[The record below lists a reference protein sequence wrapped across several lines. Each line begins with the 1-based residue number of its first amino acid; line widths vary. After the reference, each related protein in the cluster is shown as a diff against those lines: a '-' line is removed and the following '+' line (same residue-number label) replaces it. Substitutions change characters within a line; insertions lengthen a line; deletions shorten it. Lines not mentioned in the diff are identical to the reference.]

1 MGFKKAILVLL
12 LLIILTMGAASA
24 ADTNTTS
31 DNLAATEETSLKLSE
46 NDNFEEKLGIDES
59 TTPLLGPGNSSGK
72 FADLNTLIS
81 GATAGDT
88 VTLTVDYCKE
98 SDFYDLI
105 SIDKELTIDGQGHI
119 IDANNTRDIM
129 RIDNAQNVKLKN
141 IQFINVKGNS
151 STALYWA
158 YGSDNGLIENCTFTN
173 CLGIDGSAINLI
185 GSNTN
190 IIGST
195 FINCSGYEGGAIY
208 WGGNDNSIRYSYF
221 ENTTANKGGA
231 IYLYGER
238 GRIEGTTFKN
248 CNMPNSTVI
257 YADNIANIIECEFTT
272 TRNETL
278 SSLVYNGNLTN
289 CTLNGISD
297 KYADLNMRID
307 SNIIGTCK
315 IGDTIELTATVY
327 NNGPDDAK
335 NVSAHFAIPPSL
347 EIIGNTPYAGSFDSM
362 TGIWNIPE
370 IFSTSW
376 ATLTITCQAIK
387 AENTTVNA
395 FVSSDAKDLNLTDNN
410 ASANLFILRADT
422 TLTLNVSDIFAGET
436 LRIFVDITPIDA
448 TGNLTINI
456 GGVEEQSFINGSD
469 VIMKEGLSAGEYNIT
484 VTYSGN
490 ANYLP
495 AQSNLSF
502 RVNKRN
508 VNLTISLDENTI
520 TYGQNA
526 TLTAIMPID
535 GNIAININNETYNI
549 TTIAGTGHLLIPTQ
563 PAGNH
568 TITATFEGNDQ
579 YNPAN
584 TTIMLTIN
592 KTDPPI
598 TINTTDIKYGQN
610 ATITVTTLPDATGNL
625 SISIDSKIYGM
636 ATIISGTAAFNIPGL
651 TVGNHTVTA
660 TYSGDENYNP
670 ANKSATQTVN
680 KADVDLGISPY
691 PNATEFKRGDTVEFI
706 INLINNGPSDATNI
720 TVNLTLPNSLRYKS
734 SNTSTAYAD
743 SQTFIWIIDRL
754 NANNNA
760 SITFYCD
767 VMGAGIIALNATAST
782 ENEIDTYN
790 TNNAATLL
798 INASESKVVTLDKFD
813 CFFDENGT
821 LLNVSTDELT
831 FEGEFSNITSAI
843 TINKAIT
850 FIGNNA
856 TFKDVS
862 FIVKSDYVGIVNFTI
877 ISENATGCAINAS
890 SHSNI
895 LLSNNTIIYKAMFD
909 SDAYVLYA
917 NNISSLVFFKN
928 RVTYTGNTNGVGK
941 NFAIYLTNATTS
953 VIAENIFNLSLVSA
967 EVPWAEVPPGSGNWV
982 SYPISEGIVVE
993 NSDNITFDS
1002 NTVSVNFTDV
1012 VTASGYDTI
1021 YSVDF
1026 KNSNNAVI
1034 SNNTIVSEGN
1044 SYIYGL
1050 SISDCDNFNIEANDI
1065 DTTSNYYSNGISIE
1079 GHSTGVVKDNE
1090 ISVKSKNSAYGIYSN
1105 RLDGNASATYTD
1117 NVIVGNAYNVFGF
1130 ELDNVESNVTGNLVN
1145 LRGNYTTGIAYAG
1158 SNLIAENNTIFAD
1171 ASNVGNEYVYDLFG
1185 SDTTGIKVIGE
1196 NSIIKDNTINS
1207 TDKSFYITGDYNE
1220 LFRNN
1225 AAGSV
1230 NVSGDYN
1237 TITENIINTTE
1248 IYAVNLGSSKQ
1259 NTVRDNHLYARE
1271 LFGNDAVNFTDA
1283 SNTVISNHPG
1293 STFLTV
1299 NATDISYG
1307 DSLYIIVSVTENAT
1321 GKITITNTQA
1331 NSTEY
1336 ESDIF
1341 DGIAVFNMT
1350 GFDVGNY
1357 TFNVTYSGDDNYGP
1371 CQSNFT
1377 VAVNKKLVDMTITA
1391 GDITYGEAATITVTT
1406 PTDATGTVTIC
1417 IGDKNYAAEIING
1430 EATFN
1435 ITGLGAGD
1443 YEAIA
1448 NYTGDANYMACQN
1461 TTQFRVSKAP
1471 TEISVA
1477 SDVVNLK
1484 VLEEFAPEATLI
1496 PDVGYL
1502 TFTSYDTSIAIV
1514 LNGTIK
1520 AIGAGSTIITVNFE
1534 GNDNYEASNKTINVT
1549 VTLNDA
1555 SISVNN
1561 STADLKVGESFSIA
1575 ATTIPDALNVTYIP
1589 DDSGVVS
1596 VSENG
1601 VVTALKEG
1609 NGVIT
1614 VRVGGDGIYAEN
1626 STTINV
1632 SVGKTDVI
1640 LTISTEDI
1648 TYGENATITA
1658 TMSIDGTVTVNIN
1671 NENIALEI
1679 TNGTG
1684 QITIPNLNA
1693 GEYNIKATFEGN
1705 DHYKAAN
1712 ATTTLTVA
1720 KSESHLTIQ
1729 PIPETAYGE
1738 DINIIINVQN
1748 DATGTIT
1755 LTVNGENYIKNIEN
1769 GQATFNITG
1778 LNAGNYEAIANYTG
1792 DTNYLASQNSTQFTV
1807 KSSMKTFEDI
1817 ANIISNAH
1825 AGDEI
1830 NLEGTYYGT
1839 GSTITVNKELSI
1851 KGNGETILDAKNLSG
1866 ILSVSAD
1873 NVRINN
1879 IRFINGK
1886 INANGGAINW
1896 IGKNGMI
1903 SNCTFINCSA
1913 ENGGSVYWNGENG
1926 MINTSTFDKSTAT
1939 QNGGAIYWNAN
1950 SGEITDSI
1958 FTNSHAQNGGAVY
1971 VPENRT
1977 VEIKSSIFDSN
1988 IAEEESG
1995 AVYGGTVDDDCIFK
2009 NNTYTPL
2016 NTTTIISINE
2026 TAVYTGNDISITTLI
2041 LSQKGGLVNTGTVEI
2056 YINSKLI
2063 ATIPANTAYI
2073 YKTDDLGTYR
2083 VLAKFIDDSSYKD
2096 SSSTAEFTVIPV
2108 DIPEEIETSTAG
2120 IFTLEFPDDA
2130 EGTLTVFIDG
2140 TKYKVYD
2147 IIGGILKID
2156 LSDKKGKYNIT
2167 FEYSGDKNYPAFKKD
2182 ANITVETNPSI
2193 TASNAKVL
2201 YSAGTTYKITV
2212 YKNKGITANNVSVAI
2227 KQNNKAFKTI
2237 KTNSKGIASF
2247 KITQTPGTYK
2257 LKITSL
2263 GKTVTKTLTVKH
2275 IVTLKTATVKKSAKK
2290 LILQATLA
2298 KVNKKYLK
2306 KKTVTFKFNGKKY
2319 KAKTNAKG
2327 VAKVTIKK
2335 SILKKL
2341 KVGKKITYQATY
2353 AKDTIKKTVKI
2364 KK

>member
-31 DNLAATEETSLKLSE
+31 DNLTATEDTNLELSE
-46 NDNFEEKLGIDES
+46 NDNFEEKLGIDEL
-59 TTPLLGPGNSSGK
+59 TTPLSGPGNSSGKSNSSGK

-88 VTLTVDYCKE
+88 VILTEDYCKE

-105 SIDKELTIDGQGHI
+105 SIDKELTIDGQGHTL
-119 IDANNTRDIM
+119 DANNTRDII

-208 WGGNDNSIRYSYF
+208 WGGNDNTIRYSYF

-257 YADNIANIIECEFTT
+257 YADNIVNIIGCEFTT

-456 GGVEEQSFINGSD
+456 NGVEEQSFINGSD

-592 KTDPPI
+592 KADPPI

-691 PNATEFKRGDTVEFI
+691 PNATEFKRGNTVEFI

-734 SNTSTAYAD
+734 SNTSTAYED

-782 ENEIDTYN
+782 ENEIDTDN
-790 TNNAATLL
+790 TNNAATLE
-798 INASESKVVTLDKFD
+798 INASESKVVTPDKFD

-821 LLNVSTDELT
+821 LLNVSTNELT
-831 FEGEFSNITSAI
+831 FEGDFSNITASI

-862 FIVKSDYVGIVNFTI
+862 FIVKSDHVGIVNFTI

-917 NNISSLVFFKN
+917 NSTEYLVFNNN
-928 RVTYTGNTNGVGK
+928 RVTYTGNTNGTGK
-941 NFAIYLTNATTS
+941 NFAIYLTNATNAIMTG
-953 VIAENIFNLSLVSA
+953 NIFNISLVSTDINW
-967 EVPWAEVPPGSGNWV
+967 VEVPPGSLNWV
-982 SYPISEGIVVE
+982 RSPISGTIVVK
-993 NSDNITFDS
+993 DS
-1002 NTVSVNFTDV
+1002 NGPVLDSNDINTTYSSV
-1012 VTASGYDTI
+1012 VTAYGYDTI
-1021 YSVDF
+1021 YVVDF
-1026 KNSNNAVI
+1026 SGTSGSVIVNNNII
-1034 SNNTIVSEGN
+1034 SIGKD
-1044 SYIYGL
+1044 YIYGIF
-1050 SISDCDNFNIEANDI
+1050 ISDNDFTIRANNIKSTGEYCADGI
-1065 DTTSNYYSNGISIE
+1065 DIE
-1079 GHSTGVVKDNE
+1079 GPAAGVVEYNVIE
-1090 ISVKSKNSAYGIYSN
+1090 VKSIIGAYGIYSN
-1105 RLDGNASATYTD
+1105 RLNGNASATYTG
-1117 NVIVGNAYNVFGF
+1117 NEIVGNAYNVFGF
-1130 ELDNVESNVTGNLVN
+1130 ELDNVESNVTGNLIN
-1145 LRGNYTTGIAYAG
+1145 LRGNYTTGIAYRG

-1171 ASNVGNEYVYDLFG
+1171 ASNVGNESIWEGFG
-1185 SDTTGIKVIGE
+1185 VDTSGIKVRGD
-1196 NSIIKDNTINS
+1196 NSIIKGNIINS

-1225 AAGSV
+1225 ARGSV

-1321 GKITITNTQA
+1321 GTITITNTQA

-1336 ESDIF
+1336 KSDIF
-1341 DGIAVFNMT
+1341 DGIAVFNIT

-1357 TFNVTYSGDDNYGP
+1357 TFNVTYSGDDNYSP

-1391 GDITYGEAATITVTT
+1391 GDITYGEAATIAVTT

-1448 NYTGDANYMACQN
+1448 NYAGDANYMACQN

-1502 TFTSYDTSIAIV
+1502 TYISNDTSIAIV

-1561 STADLKVGESFSIA
+1561 STLDLKVGESFSIS

-1601 VVTALKEG
+1601 IVTALKEG

-1614 VRVGGDGIYAEN
+1614 VRVGGDGIYAQN
-1626 STTINV
+1626 STTVNV

-1640 LTISTEDI
+1640 LTISAEDI

-1671 NENIALEI
+1671 NENIAIEI

-1684 QITIPNLNA
+1684 H
-1693 GEYNIKATFEGN
+1693 K
-1705 DHYKAAN
+1705 
-1712 ATTTLTVA
+1712 
-1720 KSESHLTIQ
+1720 
-1729 PIPETAYGE
+1729 
-1738 DINIIINVQN
+1738 
-1748 DATGTIT
+1748 
-1755 LTVNGENYIKNIEN
+1755 
-1769 GQATFNITG
+1769 
-1778 LNAGNYEAIANYTG
+1778 
-1792 DTNYLASQNSTQFTV
+1792 
-1807 KSSMKTFEDI
+1807 
-1817 ANIISNAH
+1817 
-1825 AGDEI
+1825 
-1830 NLEGTYYGT
+1830 
-1839 GSTITVNKELSI
+1839 
-1851 KGNGETILDAKNLSG
+1851 
-1866 ILSVSAD
+1866 
-1873 NVRINN
+1873 
-1879 IRFINGK
+1879 
-1886 INANGGAINW
+1886 
-1896 IGKNGMI
+1896 
-1903 SNCTFINCSA
+1903 
-1913 ENGGSVYWNGENG
+1913 
-1926 MINTSTFDKSTAT
+1926 
-1939 QNGGAIYWNAN
+1939 
-1950 SGEITDSI
+1950 
-1958 FTNSHAQNGGAVY
+1958 
-1971 VPENRT
+1971 
-1977 VEIKSSIFDSN
+1977 
-1988 IAEEESG
+1988 
-1995 AVYGGTVDDDCIFK
+1995 
-2009 NNTYTPL
+2009 
-2016 NTTTIISINE
+2016 
-2026 TAVYTGNDISITTLI
+2026 
-2041 LSQKGGLVNTGTVEI
+2041 
-2056 YINSKLI
+2056 
-2063 ATIPANTAYI
+2063 
-2073 YKTDDLGTYR
+2073 
-2083 VLAKFIDDSSYKD
+2083 
-2096 SSSTAEFTVIPV
+2096 
-2108 DIPEEIETSTAG
+2108 
-2120 IFTLEFPDDA
+2120 
-2130 EGTLTVFIDG
+2130 
-2140 TKYKVYD
+2140 
-2147 IIGGILKID
+2147 
-2156 LSDKKGKYNIT
+2156 
-2167 FEYSGDKNYPAFKKD
+2167 
-2182 ANITVETNPSI
+2182 
-2193 TASNAKVL
+2193 
-2201 YSAGTTYKITV
+2201 
-2212 YKNKGITANNVSVAI
+2212 
-2227 KQNNKAFKTI
+2227 
-2237 KTNSKGIASF
+2237 
-2247 KITQTPGTYK
+2247 
-2257 LKITSL
+2257 
-2263 GKTVTKTLTVKH
+2263 
-2275 IVTLKTATVKKSAKK
+2275 
-2290 LILQATLA
+2290 
-2298 KVNKKYLK
+2298 
-2306 KKTVTFKFNGKKY
+2306 
-2319 KAKTNAKG
+2319 
-2327 VAKVTIKK
+2327 
-2335 SILKKL
+2335 
-2341 KVGKKITYQATY
+2341 
-2353 AKDTIKKTVKI
+2353 
-2364 KK
+2364 

>member
-59 TTPLLGPGNSSGK
+59 TTPLSGPGNSSGK

-257 YADNIANIIECEFTT
+257 YADNIVNIIGCEFTT

-680 KADVDLGISPY
+680 KADVDLGISLY

-706 INLINNGPSDATNI
+706 INLINNGPNDATNI

-734 SNTSTAYAD
+734 SNTSTAYED

-754 NANNNA
+754 NANNTA

-767 VMGAGIIALNATAST
+767 VMGAGMIELNSTAST
-782 ENEIDTYN
+782 ENEIDTDN
-790 TNNAATLL
+790 TSNAATLL
-798 INASESKVVTLDKFD
+798 INASESKVVTPDKFD

-831 FEGEFSNITSAI
+831 FEGDFSNITASI
-843 TINKAIT
+843 IINKAIT

-862 FIVKSDYVGIVNFTI
+862 FIVKSDHVGIVNFTI

-917 NNISSLVFFKN
+917 NI
-928 RVTYTGNTNGVGK
+928 
-941 NFAIYLTNATTS
+941 
-953 VIAENIFNLSLVSA
+953 
-967 EVPWAEVPPGSGNWV
+967 
-982 SYPISEGIVVE
+982 
-993 NSDNITFDS
+993 
-1002 NTVSVNFTDV
+1002 
-1012 VTASGYDTI
+1012 
-1021 YSVDF
+1021 
-1026 KNSNNAVI
+1026 
-1034 SNNTIVSEGN
+1034 
-1044 SYIYGL
+1044 
-1050 SISDCDNFNIEANDI
+1050 
-1065 DTTSNYYSNGISIE
+1065 
-1079 GHSTGVVKDNE
+1079 
-1090 ISVKSKNSAYGIYSN
+1090 
-1105 RLDGNASATYTD
+1105 
-1117 NVIVGNAYNVFGF
+1117 
-1130 ELDNVESNVTGNLVN
+1130 
-1145 LRGNYTTGIAYAG
+1145 
-1158 SNLIAENNTIFAD
+1158 
-1171 ASNVGNEYVYDLFG
+1171 
-1185 SDTTGIKVIGE
+1185 
-1196 NSIIKDNTINS
+1196 
-1207 TDKSFYITGDYNE
+1207 
-1220 LFRNN
+1220 
-1225 AAGSV
+1225 
-1230 NVSGDYN
+1230 
-1237 TITENIINTTE
+1237 
-1248 IYAVNLGSSKQ
+1248 
-1259 NTVRDNHLYARE
+1259 
-1271 LFGNDAVNFTDA
+1271 
-1283 SNTVISNHPG
+1283 
-1293 STFLTV
+1293 
-1299 NATDISYG
+1299 
-1307 DSLYIIVSVTENAT
+1307 
-1321 GKITITNTQA
+1321 
-1331 NSTEY
+1331 
-1336 ESDIF
+1336 
-1341 DGIAVFNMT
+1341 
-1350 GFDVGNY
+1350 
-1357 TFNVTYSGDDNYGP
+1357 
-1371 CQSNFT
+1371 
-1377 VAVNKKLVDMTITA
+1377 
-1391 GDITYGEAATITVTT
+1391 
-1406 PTDATGTVTIC
+1406 
-1417 IGDKNYAAEIING
+1417 
-1430 EATFN
+1430 
-1435 ITGLGAGD
+1435 
-1443 YEAIA
+1443 
-1448 NYTGDANYMACQN
+1448 
-1461 TTQFRVSKAP
+1461 
-1471 TEISVA
+1471 
-1477 SDVVNLK
+1477 
-1484 VLEEFAPEATLI
+1484 
-1496 PDVGYL
+1496 
-1502 TFTSYDTSIAIV
+1502 
-1514 LNGTIK
+1514 
-1520 AIGAGSTIITVNFE
+1520 
-1534 GNDNYEASNKTINVT
+1534 
-1549 VTLNDA
+1549 
-1555 SISVNN
+1555 
-1561 STADLKVGESFSIA
+1561 
-1575 ATTIPDALNVTYIP
+1575 
-1589 DDSGVVS
+1589 
-1596 VSENG
+1596 
-1601 VVTALKEG
+1601 
-1609 NGVIT
+1609 
-1614 VRVGGDGIYAEN
+1614 
-1626 STTINV
+1626 
-1632 SVGKTDVI
+1632 
-1640 LTISTEDI
+1640 
-1648 TYGENATITA
+1648 
-1658 TMSIDGTVTVNIN
+1658 
-1671 NENIALEI
+1671 
-1679 TNGTG
+1679 
-1684 QITIPNLNA
+1684 
-1693 GEYNIKATFEGN
+1693 
-1705 DHYKAAN
+1705 
-1712 ATTTLTVA
+1712 
-1720 KSESHLTIQ
+1720 
-1729 PIPETAYGE
+1729 
-1738 DINIIINVQN
+1738 
-1748 DATGTIT
+1748 
-1755 LTVNGENYIKNIEN
+1755 
-1769 GQATFNITG
+1769 
-1778 LNAGNYEAIANYTG
+1778 
-1792 DTNYLASQNSTQFTV
+1792 
-1807 KSSMKTFEDI
+1807 
-1817 ANIISNAH
+1817 
-1825 AGDEI
+1825 
-1830 NLEGTYYGT
+1830 
-1839 GSTITVNKELSI
+1839 
-1851 KGNGETILDAKNLSG
+1851 
-1866 ILSVSAD
+1866 
-1873 NVRINN
+1873 
-1879 IRFINGK
+1879 
-1886 INANGGAINW
+1886 
-1896 IGKNGMI
+1896 
-1903 SNCTFINCSA
+1903 
-1913 ENGGSVYWNGENG
+1913 
-1926 MINTSTFDKSTAT
+1926 
-1939 QNGGAIYWNAN
+1939 
-1950 SGEITDSI
+1950 
-1958 FTNSHAQNGGAVY
+1958 
-1971 VPENRT
+1971 
-1977 VEIKSSIFDSN
+1977 
-1988 IAEEESG
+1988 
-1995 AVYGGTVDDDCIFK
+1995 
-2009 NNTYTPL
+2009 
-2016 NTTTIISINE
+2016 
-2026 TAVYTGNDISITTLI
+2026 
-2041 LSQKGGLVNTGTVEI
+2041 
-2056 YINSKLI
+2056 
-2063 ATIPANTAYI
+2063 
-2073 YKTDDLGTYR
+2073 
-2083 VLAKFIDDSSYKD
+2083 
-2096 SSSTAEFTVIPV
+2096 
-2108 DIPEEIETSTAG
+2108 
-2120 IFTLEFPDDA
+2120 
-2130 EGTLTVFIDG
+2130 
-2140 TKYKVYD
+2140 
-2147 IIGGILKID
+2147 
-2156 LSDKKGKYNIT
+2156 
-2167 FEYSGDKNYPAFKKD
+2167 
-2182 ANITVETNPSI
+2182 
-2193 TASNAKVL
+2193 
-2201 YSAGTTYKITV
+2201 
-2212 YKNKGITANNVSVAI
+2212 
-2227 KQNNKAFKTI
+2227 
-2237 KTNSKGIASF
+2237 
-2247 KITQTPGTYK
+2247 
-2257 LKITSL
+2257 
-2263 GKTVTKTLTVKH
+2263 
-2275 IVTLKTATVKKSAKK
+2275 
-2290 LILQATLA
+2290 
-2298 KVNKKYLK
+2298 
-2306 KKTVTFKFNGKKY
+2306 
-2319 KAKTNAKG
+2319 
-2327 VAKVTIKK
+2327 
-2335 SILKKL
+2335 
-2341 KVGKKITYQATY
+2341 
-2353 AKDTIKKTVKI
+2353 
-2364 KK
+2364 

>member
-1 MGFKKAILVLL
+1 MGFKKAILAIL

-31 DNLAATEETSLKLSE
+31 DNLAATEDTNLELNE
-46 NDNFEEKLGIDES
+46 NDDFEDKLGIDES
-59 TTPLLGPGNSSGK
+59 TTPLSGPGNSSGK
-72 FADLNTLIS
+72 FADLKTLIS

-88 VTLTVDYCKE
+88 VILTEDYCKE

-105 SIDKELTIDGQGHI
+105 SIDKELTIDGQGHTL
-119 IDANNTRDIM
+119 DANNTRDII

-141 IQFINVKGNS
+141 IQFVNVKGNS
-151 STALYWA
+151 STAVYWA

-208 WGGNDNSIRYSYF
+208 WGGNDNTIRYSYF

-257 YADNIANIIECEFTT
+257 YADNIVNIIGCEFTT

-395 FVSSDAKDLNLTDNN
+395 FVSSDAEDLNLTDNN

-436 LRIFVDITPIDA
+436 LRIFIDITPFDA

-495 AQSNLSF
+495 AQSTTSF

-592 KTDPPI
+592 KADPPI

-734 SNTSTAYAD
+734 SNTSTAYED

-767 VMGAGIIALNATAST
+767 VMGAGMIALNATAST
-782 ENEIDTYN
+782 ENEIDTDN
-790 TNNAATLL
+790 TNNAATLE
-798 INASESKVVTLDKFD
+798 INASESKVVTPDKFD

-821 LLNVSTDELT
+821 LLNVSTNELT
-831 FEGEFSNITSAI
+831 FEGDFSNITSSI

-856 TFKDVS
+856 TFKGVS

-917 NNISSLVFFKN
+917 NNTESLVFYGN
-928 RVTYTGNTNGVGK
+928 RVTYTGNTNGTGK
-941 NFAIYLTNATTS
+941 NFAIYLTNSTTA
-953 VIAENIFNLSLVSA
+953 VITGNMFNLSLVSA
-967 EVPWAEVPPGSGNWV
+967 DVEWVNVPSGSGYWV
-982 SYPISEGIVVE
+982 SAPISEGIVVE
-993 NSDNITFDS
+993 KSNGTTFD
-1002 NTVSVNFTDV
+1002 NNEVNVKFIDV
-1012 VTASGYDTI
+1012 VGSYDTI

-1026 KNSNNAVI
+1026 KNSDNAVI
-1034 SNNTIVSEGN
+1034 SNNKITSEGN
-1044 SYIYGL
+1044 TYIYGL
-1050 SISDCDNFNIEANDI
+1050 IITGDNFNIEANII
-1065 DTTSNYYSNGISIE
+1065 DTTSNYYANGIDIE
-1079 GHSTGVVKDNE
+1079 GPAAGVVEYNVIE
-1090 ISVKSKNSAYGIYSN
+1090 VKSITNANGIYSGIN
-1105 RLDGNASATYTD
+1105 GANVSATYTG
-1117 NVIVGNAYNVFGF
+1117 NEIVGNAYNVFGF
-1130 ELDNVESNVTGNLVN
+1130 SLGDVESNVTGNLIN
-1145 LRGNYTTGIAYAG
+1145 LRGNYTTGIAYRG

-1171 ASNVGNEYVYDLFG
+1171 ASNVGNESIWEFFG
-1185 SDTTGIKVIGE
+1185 IDTSGIKVLGD
-1196 NSIIKDNTINS
+1196 NSIIKGNTINS

-1225 AAGSV
+1225 ARGSV

-1357 TFNVTYSGDDNYGP
+1357 TFNVIYSGDNNYGP

-1391 GDITYGEAATITVTT
+1391 GDITYGEAATIAVTT

-1461 TTQFRVSKAP
+1461 TTQFRVGKAP
-1471 TEISVA
+1471 TEITVA

-1496 PDVGYL
+1496 PNVGYL
-1502 TFTSYDTSIAIV
+1502 TYISNDTSIAIV

-1520 AIGAGSTIITVNFE
+1520 ATGAGTTIIIVGFE
-1534 GNDNYEASNKTINVT
+1534 GNENYEASNKTINVT

-1561 STADLKVGESFSIA
+1561 STLDLKVGDSFSIA

-1596 VSENG
+1596 VDENG
-1601 VVTALKEG
+1601 IVTALKEG
-1609 NGVIT
+1609 NGIIT
-1614 VRVGGDGIYAEN
+1614 IRVGGDGIYAQN
-1626 STTINV
+1626 STTVNV
-1632 SVGKTDVI
+1632 SAGKKDVI
-1640 LTISTEDI
+1640 LTISAEDT

-1658 TMSIDGTVTVNIN
+1658 TMSIDGTVTVSIN
-1671 NENIALEI
+1671 NQNIALEI

-1720 KSESHLTIQ
+1720 KAQSQLTIQ
-1729 PIPETAYGE
+1729 PIPETAHGE
-1738 DINIIINVQN
+1738 DINIIINVQK

-1755 LTVNGENYIKNIEN
+1755 LTVGGTNYIADIEN

-1778 LNAGNYEAIANYTG
+1778 LDAGNYEAIANYAG
-1792 DTNYLASQNSTQFTV
+1792 DTNYLASQNSKQFTV
-1807 KSSMKTFEDI
+1807 KSNMKTFEDI
-1817 ANIISNAH
+1817 TNIINNAH

-1839 GSTITVNKELSI
+1839 GSTITVNKELTI
-1851 KGNGETILDAKNLSG
+1851 KGNGETTLDAKNLSG
-1866 ILSVSAD
+1866 ILSVSAN

-1879 IRFINGK
+1879 IRFVNGK

-1896 IGKNGMI
+1896 IGKNGTI

-1913 ENGGSVYWNGENG
+1913 ENGGSVYWNAENG

-1939 QNGGAIYWNAN
+1939 SNGGAIYWNAN
-1950 SGEITDSI
+1950 NGEIANSI
-1958 FTNSHAQNGGAVY
+1958 FTNSYAQNGGAIY
-1971 VPENRT
+1971 VPENRN
-1977 VEIKSSIFDSN
+1977 VEVKSSIFDSN
-1988 IAEEESG
+1988 TAEESA
-1995 AVYGGTVDDDCIFK
+1995 AVYGGTVDPDCTFK

-2026 TAVYTGNDISITTLI
+2026 TAVYSGNDISITTLI

-2056 YINSKLI
+2056 YINSKLM

-2073 YKTDDLGTYR
+2073 YKTGDLGTYQ
-2083 VLAKFIDDSSYKD
+2083 VLAKFNDDSSYNS
-2096 SSSTAEFTVIPV
+2096 SSSTSEFTVIPV

-2147 IIGGILKID
+2147 IVGGILKID
-2156 LSDKKGKYNIT
+2156 LSNKKGKHTVT
-2167 FEYSGDKNYPAFKKD
+2167 FEYSGDKNYPSFEKEAKV
-2182 ANITVETNPSI
+2182 TVKANPSI
-2193 TASNAKVL
+2193 TASNPKVL
-2201 YSAGTTYKITV
+2201 YTAGPTYKITV
-2212 YKNKGITANNVSVAI
+2212 YKNKGIVAKSVSVTI
-2227 KQNNKAFKTI
+2227 KLNNKKFKTI

-2275 IVTLKTATVKKSAKK
+2275 IVTLKTVNVKKSAKK

-2306 KKTVTFKFNGKKY
+2306 NKWITFKFNGKKY
-2319 KAKTNAKG
+2319 KAKTNKKG
-2327 VAKVTIKK
+2327 VAKVTIKAN
-2335 SILKKL
+2335 ILKKL

-2353 AKDTIKKTVKI
+2353 LKDTVKKTVKV